1 MRSERLFVYMVIFP
15 LSALLLKF
23 ELFPWLSEALGVFS
37 DYLPYKLGAAL
48 FPPPPFIQ
56 FSAEQFRPTP
66 ALCTQEIP

>member
-23 ELFPWLSEALGVFS
+23 ELFPWLSEALRVFS

-48 FPPPPFIQ
+48 FPLPFIQ
-56 FSAEQFRPTP
+56 FSAEQFRPMP